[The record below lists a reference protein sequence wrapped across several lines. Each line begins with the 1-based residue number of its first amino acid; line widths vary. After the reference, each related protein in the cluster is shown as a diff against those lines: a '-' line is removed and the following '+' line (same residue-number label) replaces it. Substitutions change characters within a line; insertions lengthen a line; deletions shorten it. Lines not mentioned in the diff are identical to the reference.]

1 MIKTIELFAG
11 VGGFRLGLEAN
22 NSKTKKKFK
31 VIWSN
36 QWEPSTKIQ
45 HASDIY
51 VEKFRKIDPKL
62 NHSCEDISKVDI
74 KLIPNHDLLV
84 GGFPCQ
90 DYSVARA
97 PFKGTGIRG
106 QKGVLWWK
114 IYSILKA
121 KSKNAP
127 DYLMLE
133 NVDRLLKSPT
143 SQRGR
148 DFAIMLASLS
158 DLGYIVEWRVIN
170 AADFGMPQRRKR
182 VFIMAY
188 KEESPPFKT
197 ITKLTNAEDWIRSTG
212 TMQKAFPMKFDELFF
227 NNWSISGDL
236 VDISEN
242 NKRYNSKDRPFG
254 NVGLMINREVFTTN
268 AKADYKKPLGKL
280 ADVLID
286 EKNVPGEFF
295 IPEDQYEEWEASKNS
310 KKIPR
315 KSKEGF
321 EYLYSEGKMSFPD
334 SIEKPSRTIVTGEG
348 GKSVSRFKH
357 VINVKLKSNLK
368 KYKYRRLTPIELERL
383 NGFPDNWTK
392 GIPDSKRAFLMGNA
406 LVIGVIEKLAKSLYA
421 SSIKK

>member
-1 MIKTIELFAG
+1 ME
-11 VGGFRLGLEAN
+11 
-22 NSKTKKKFK
+22 
-31 VIWSN
+31 
-36 QWEPSTKIQ
+36 
-45 HASDIY
+45 
-51 VEKFRKIDPKL
+51 
-62 NHSCEDISKVDI
+62 
-74 KLIPNHDLLV
+74 
-84 GGFPCQ
+84 
-90 DYSVARA
+90 
-97 PFKGTGIRG
+97 
-106 QKGVLWWK
+106 
-114 IYSILKA
+114 
-121 KSKNAP
+121 
-127 DYLMLE
+127 
-133 NVDRLLKSPT
+133 
-143 SQRGR
+143 
-148 DFAIMLASLS
+148 
-158 DLGYIVEWRVIN
+158 
-170 AADFGMPQRRKR
+170 
-182 VFIMAY
+182 
-188 KEESPPFKT
+188 
-197 ITKLTNAEDWIRSTG
+197 
-212 TMQKAFPMKFDELFF
+212 FDELFS
-227 NNWSISGDL
+227 NNWNISGDL

-254 NVGLMINREVFTTN
+254 NVGLMIDREVFTTN

-295 IPEDQYEEWEASKNS
+295 IPKDQYEEWEASKNS